1 MADMGTCKHHGAA
14 NKALQGDS
22 TPGLKLPGDAGA
34 ALGQWVRLRAAQQ
47 CHAAWHPPASLP
59 SVGIDGS
66 DRAQKMWLLA
76 LVWLDV
82 NKQILNF
89 NPYKGKI
96 NLSFYVFQDNLSDHV
111 NSFAK
116 LHRKTECIRNI

>member
-1 MADMGTCKHHGAA
+1 M
-14 NKALQGDS
+14 
-22 TPGLKLPGDAGA
+22 GLKSLLGHPQNKLSCQ
-34 ALGQWVRLRAAQQ
+34 ALFTVISKQQPSASPCQQ